1 MVVDR
6 HVPKD
11 QNHHASGLIWSGLGQ
26 GEFDYINRIL
36 LLKHMLQMIFFP
48 PGGSEHKRGSSVPFY
63 ARMCCNQDWLC
74 AHVQTLSQWVTGEP
88 ETLY

>member
-48 PGGSEHKRGSSVPFY
+48 GLVVRPRANIITVGDR
-63 ARMCCNQDWLC
+63 
-74 AHVQTLSQWVTGEP
+74 
-88 ETLY
+88 